1 MCLDFRKDLT
11 NRFLCY
17 PKYNKKK
24 KLMINYRKYIS
35 GITVLATGFF
45 LAQSTVST
53 VLYSPNFESQKSGLN
68 LPSPA
73 VTIEK
78 AFLSPKELVDVNLN
92 TMMTDP
98 VLKNATW
105 GFVIYDPKTKKI
117 ISSYNENSPL
127 VPASTTKLLTTE
139 TALHL
144 LGENYRWM
152 TQLEYSGEIDESG
165 VLNGNLYIVGSG
177 DPSLGTNKA
186 GAWSYKEIVSDFV
199 SGMTREGIKKVN
211 GDIIIQ
217 TALFKGNISRLPENV
232 VWLENNNYYLPVG
245 TTREINPA
253 NEKLIVKKGNNSASD
268 KKYFYVSPYANQMV
282 YAEKYDGDGVLTTKI
297 PDAPAFLAN
306 TFKATLVKSGVG
318 VTGKVTPRTTDAA
331 PEASK
336 MISAYKSPT
345 LSDIIY
351 YTNQRSDNGLA
362 EALLKTVGFQKMGD
376 QTSESGRIVVNEHL
390 KDVAFDVEGLN
401 YMDGSGLSRSN
412 HVTPI
417 SQVKFLTSLMNQKY
431 YKTYFDSLPIA
442 GQTGT
447 LKRMFIGEG
456 NGQIFAKTGTL
467 NKVKALTGYMKTNS
481 GRTLVFSILVNNYS
495 GSVDMVKNRIE
506 RILQPALD
514 L

>member
-1 MCLDFRKDLT
+1 
-11 NRFLCY
+11 
-17 PKYNKKK
+17 
-24 KLMINYRKYIS
+24 MINYRKYIS

-73 VTIEK
+73 AAIEK

-105 GFVIYDPKTKKI
+105 GFVVYDPKTKKV
-117 ISSYNENSPL
+117 ISSYNENTPL

-139 TALHL
+139 TALNL

-152 TQLEYSGEIDESG
+152 TQLEYSGEIDENG

-199 SGMTREGIKKVN
+199 SGMSREGIKKVN

-232 VWLENNNYYLPVG
+232 VWLEKNNYYLPVG

-253 NEKLIVKKGNNSASD
+253 NEKLIVKKGNNLASD

-282 YAEKYDGDGVLTTKI
+282 YAEKYEGDGILTTKL

-306 TFKATLVKSGVG
+306 TFRATLTKSGVG
-318 VTGKVTPRTTDAA
+318 VTGKVTPRTTDSA
-331 PEASK
+331 PEMRK

-362 EALLKTVGFQKMGD
+362 EALLKTVGFQKLGD
-376 QTSESGRIVVNEHL
+376 QTSESGRVVVNEHL

-401 YMDGSGLSRSN
+401 YIDGSGLSRSN

-431 YKTYFDSLPIA
+431 YKTYFDSLPIG
-442 GQTGT
+442 GQSGT
-447 LKRMFIGEG
+447 LKRMFIGTG

-467 NKVKALTGYMKTNS
+467 NKVKALTGYMKTNT
-481 GRTLVFSILVNNYS
+481 GRMLVFSILVNNYS

-506 RILQPALD
+506 KILQPALD

>member
-1 MCLDFRKDLT
+1 MRKDLT
-11 NRFLCY
+11 NRFLNY

-53 VLYSPNFESQKSGLN
+53 VLYSPNFDSQKSGLN

-73 VTIEK
+73 AAIEK

-92 TMMTDP
+92 TMMADP

-105 GFVIYDPKTKKI
+105 GFVVYDPKTKKV
-117 ISSYNENSPL
+117 ISSYNENTPL

-152 TQLEYSGEIDESG
+152 TQLEYSGEIDENG

-199 SGMTREGIKKVN
+199 SGMSREGIKKVN
-211 GDIIIQ
+211 GDIVIQ

-253 NEKLIVKKGNNSASD
+253 NEKLIVKKGNSSASD

-282 YAEKYDGDGVLTTKI
+282 YAEKYDGEGILTTKL

-306 TFKATLVKSGVG
+306 TFRATLVKSGVG
-318 VTGKVTPRTTDAA
+318 VTGKVTPRTTDTA
-331 PEASK
+331 PEVRK

-362 EALLKTVGFQKMGD
+362 EALLKTVGFQKKGD

-467 NKVKALTGYMKTNS
+467 NKVKALTGYMKTNT

-506 RILQPALD
+506 KILQPALD